1 MGNSAQE
8 ITAELAKLVEVREDV
23 IVFAIVHSRS
33 GLEMVSNTGDLVM
46 KLGML
51 DVAKMTVMDIH
62 AQMSMEHGDGGG
74 GSEGGTGGYGGY
86 GEQSG
91 AGKLRRGDGDRRTR
105 TGGCAGAFGVLATG
119 VAARPHR
126 L

>member
-62 AQMSMEHGDGGG
+62 AQMSMEMVE
-74 GSEGGTGGYGGY
+74 EGRKAVREAMAVMGNKA
-86 GEQSG
+86 EQ
-91 AGKLRRGDGDRRTR
+91 
-105 TGGCAGAFGVLATG
+105 VN
-119 VAARPHR
+119 
-126 L
+126 